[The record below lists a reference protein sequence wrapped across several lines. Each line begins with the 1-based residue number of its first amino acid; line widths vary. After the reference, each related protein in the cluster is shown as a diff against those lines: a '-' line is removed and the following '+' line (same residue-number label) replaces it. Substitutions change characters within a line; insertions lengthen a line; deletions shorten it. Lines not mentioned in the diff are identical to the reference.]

1 MGYSEPVNEQEE
13 ESSEETVDTAT
24 ELASQMKSIA
34 SSLKTPSGQ
43 KGLDKKEIEMFST
56 LINAIIEALK
66 NDNATSLLTKLTNLA
81 K

>member
-1 MGYSEPVNEQEE
+1 
-13 ESSEETVDTAT
+13 
-24 ELASQMKSIA
+24 MKSIA
-34 SSLKTPSGQ
+34 STLKTPDGQ

-56 LINAIIEALK
+56 LINAVIEALK